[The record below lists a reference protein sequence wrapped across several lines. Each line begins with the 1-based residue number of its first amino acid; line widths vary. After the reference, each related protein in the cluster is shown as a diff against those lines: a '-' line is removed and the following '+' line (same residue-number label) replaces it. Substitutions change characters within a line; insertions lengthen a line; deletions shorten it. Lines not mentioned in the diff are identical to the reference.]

1 MNCPYCEERV
11 NHGATVCKTCRRDIS
26 LVLSLRDANLV
37 LEERVKELEAELG
50 DLREHGPAVA
60 AVEEAPARPG
70 MIDLAAVYLV
80 VPTVLLIGAHYLL
93 VIKFDANLAWL
104 RAASIALPAV
114 FGLMLERK
122 LHPRWFVTLAY
133 GVAVALVSVFGMS
146 TMVHFTDGDA
156 ILPDSRVAWRETLEY
171 VASIALSYLLG
182 ASLARVAQPIKLTGG
197 RSNGRTA
204 KLATLLATHVAG
216 RKGEPLHERIQR
228 MVKMIQLG
236 VSAATAI
243 GAVYT
248 GFKSIL

>member
-1 MNCPYCEERV
+1 MNCPYCEEPV

-26 LVLSLRDANLV
+26 LVLSLRDAKLV
-37 LEERVKELEAELG
+37 LEERVKELETEL
-50 DLREHGPAVA
+50 DELRERGPAVP

-70 MIDLAAVYLV
+70 MIDLAVVYLV
-80 VPTVLLIGAHYLL
+80 VPTVLLVGAHYLL
-93 VIKFDANLAWL
+93 VIKFDTNLVWL
-104 RAASIALPAV
+104 RTASIALPAV

-133 GVAVALVSVFGMS
+133 GVAVAFVSVFGMS

-182 ASLARVAQPIKLTGG
+182 ASLARVAQPMKLAGG
-197 RSNGRTA
+197 RSSGRTA

-216 RKGEPLHERIQR
+216 RKGEPLPQRIQR
-228 MVKMIQLG
+228 MVKLIQLG

-248 GFKSIL
+248 GFKNIL